1 LLLRMMREVLRGR
14 LHGRRLQRTHVMLV
28 LVLVLML
35 MLIRRRLV
43 MLLRE
48 LWRKGQVSD
57 GGPLVAPRRGLLLV
71 LLLLLHYVARS
82 HRREG

>member
-1 LLLRMMREVLRGR
+1 
-14 LHGRRLQRTHVMLV
+14 
-28 LVLVLML
+28 L

-57 GGPLVAPRRGLLLV
+57 GGPLVAPRRGLLLMLLV
-71 LLLLLHYVARS
+71 LMH
-82 HRREG
+82 